1 LCHVYKLFIMETNEK
16 TMTPEESLQI
26 IQKSISA
33 SRRNMKSGSFY
44 YLLWGWVLLASSL
57 LCYFVLRY
65 LILNEMYSGMYW
77 KSMLCWVVPITIGL
91 IFGSIYKRRK
101 IKNEKVRTHIDRYI
115 AILWTAAGITFVLM
129 VFICYFLD
137 VYPTP
142 FILVG
147 VGLVT
152 FVSGFMVRFN
162 PLMIGG
168 LVFSAAGI
176 VAAFTPG
183 LTQLLIFAVALVPGY
198 LLPGYL
204 LRISKNG
211 NHV

>member
-1 LCHVYKLFIMETNEK
+1 
-16 TMTPEESLQI
+16 MTPEESLQI
-26 IQKSISA
+26 IQKSILT
-33 SRRNMKSGSFY
+33 SRKNMKEGSFY
-44 YLLWGWVLLASSL
+44 YLLWGWILLISSL

-65 LILNEMYSGMYW
+65 LIMNEMYEGMYW
-77 KSMLCWVVPITIGL
+77 KSLLCWVVPITTGVL
-91 IFGSIYKRRK
+91 IKMIFTRRR
-101 IKNEKVRTHIDRYI
+101 NREEKVRTHIDRYLTM
-115 AILWTAAGITFVLM
+115 LWYAAAITFILLV
-129 VFICYFLD
+129 IISYFTD

-142 FILVG
+142 FILAG

-152 FVSGFMVRFN
+152 FVSGFMIRFN

-176 VAAFTPG
+176 VAAFAPG
-183 LTQLLIFAVALVPGY
+183 LTQLLIFAIALVPGY

-204 LRISKNG
+204 LKISKNG